1 MNEAVYPRFTTDGLT
16 DPQTV
21 SQTGFEPGPLFKE
34 IYTGI
39 IDVEDAEAC
48 RPFLE
53 NDRRSLF
60 SWTTDI
66 QTLDQFRVIHKTRQ
80 ICGTVFHHK
89 AYLATIESLSV
100 QSID

>member
-1 MNEAVYPRFTTDGLT
+1 MIEAVDPRFTTDGLI
-16 DPQTV
+16 DAQTI
-21 SQTGFEPGPLFKE
+21 SQTGLEPGPLFKE
-34 IYTGI
+34 IYSGV

-60 SWTTDI
+60 AWTTDI
-66 QTLDQFRVIHKTRQ
+66 QTLDQFRVIHQMRQ
-80 ICGTVFHHK
+80 KCGTVFHHK
-89 AYLATIESLSV
+89 AYLVAIESFSV